1 MSKVL
6 FEKIALIG
14 IGLIGSSL
22 ARVIRRE
29 NLAGHVA
36 IATRSPATLARAE
49 ELGLGDSYT
58 TDMAEA
64 VRDADLVVVSVPV
77 GSSEDV
83 ARAIAPALKKG
94 AIVTD
99 VGSTKASVIAQ
110 MQPHIPDG
118 VHFIPGHP
126 LAGTEKS
133 GPDAGFAEL
142 FKNRWCIFTPLP
154 GTDPAALEKLS
165 EFWRRCGSNI
175 DTMDAAHHDM
185 TLAIVSHLPHIIAYN
200 IVGTADDLETVT
212 KSEVIKY
219 SASGFRDFT
228 RLAASDPT
236 MWRDVC
242 LHNRDAILEMLARF
256 SEDLSSLQ
264 RAIRWGD
271 GDKLFD
277 LFTRT
282 RAIRR
287 SIVEAGQDTDA
298 VDFGRR
304 AAETPEAKAAGNPAE
319 AEAVSH

>member
-1 MSKVL
+1 MTEKM
-6 FEKIALIG
+6 FERIALIG
-14 IGLIGSSL
+14 IGLIGSSI
-22 ARVIRRE
+22 ARVVRRE
-29 NLAGHVA
+29 GLAGEIV
-36 IATRSPATLARAE
+36 ISTRSAETLARAE
-49 ELGLGDSYT
+49 ELGLGDRYVL
-58 TDMAEA
+58 DAAEA
-64 VRDADLVVVSVPV
+64 VKDADLVIVSVPV
-77 GSSEDV
+77 GASGAV
-83 ARAIAPALKKG
+83 AEQIAPNLKPG
-94 AIVTD
+94 AILTD
-99 VGSTKASVIAQ
+99 VGSTKASVLAQ
-110 MQPHIPDG
+110 MEPHIPQG

-126 LAGTEKS
+126 IAGTEHS

-142 FKNRWCIFTPLP
+142 FRNRWCILTPLP
-154 GTDPAALEKLS
+154 DTDQAALEKLS
-165 EFWRRCGSNI
+165 AFWTACGSNI
-175 DTMDAAHHDM
+175 DIMPPQHHDM
-185 TLAIVSHLPHIIAYN
+185 VLAIVSHLPHIIAYN

-256 SEDLSSLQ
+256 SEDLASLQ

-287 SIVEAGQDTDA
+287 SIIEAGQDVSA
-298 VDFGRR
+298 PDFGRIS
-304 AAETPEAKAAGNPAE
+304 AATPT
-319 AEAVSH
+319 

>member
-1 MSKVL
+1 MTSPM
-6 FEKIALIG
+6 FEKIALVG

-29 NLAGHVA
+29 GLAGHVA
-36 IATRSPATLARAE
+36 ISTRSAATLKRAQQ
-49 ELGLGDSYT
+49 LGLGDSYT
-58 TDMAEA
+58 TDAKEA
-64 VRDADLVVVSVPV
+64 VRDADLVIVSVPV
-77 GSSEDV
+77 GSSGAV
-83 ARAIAPALKKG
+83 AEEIAPALKKG
-94 AIVTD
+94 AILTD

-110 MQPHIPDG
+110 MQPHVPDG

-133 GPDAGFAEL
+133 GPDAGFADL
-142 FKNRWCIFTPLP
+142 FDNRWCIFTPLP
-154 GTDPAALEKLS
+154 DTDPDALERLS
-165 EFWRRCGSNI
+165 EFWRGCGANI
-175 DTMDAAHHDM
+175 DTMDPQHHDM

-200 IVGTADDLETVT
+200 IVGTADDLESVT
-212 KSEVIKY
+212 KTEVIKY

-242 LHNRDAILEMLARF
+242 LHNKDAILEMLARF
-256 SEDLSSLQ
+256 SEDLAFLQ

-282 RAIRR
+282 RAVRR
-287 SIVEAGQDTDA
+287 SIIEAGQDID
-298 VDFGRR
+298 VPDFGRQ
-304 AAETPEAKAAGNPAE
+304 AIEHPAKG
-319 AEAVSH
+319 

>member
-1 MSKVL
+1 MPEPL

-22 ARVIRRE
+22 ARVVARE

-36 IATRSPATLARAE
+36 VSTRSAATLARAE

-58 TDMAEA
+58 SDAAEA
-64 VRDADLVVVSVPV
+64 VRDADLVIVSVPV
-77 GSSEDV
+77 GASGAV
-83 ARAIAPALKKG
+83 AEEIAPALKKG
-94 AIVTD
+94 AILTD

-110 MQPHIPDG
+110 MEPHVPEG

-142 FKNRWCIFTPLP
+142 FQNRWCIFTPLP
-154 GTDPAALEKLS
+154 GTDPAVLEKLS
-165 EFWRRCGSNI
+165 EFWRRCGANI
-175 DTMDAAHHDM
+175 DTMDPAHHDK

-200 IVGTADDLETVT
+200 IVGTADDLQTVT

-242 LHNRDAILEMLARF
+242 LHNKDAILEMLARF
-256 SEDLSSLQ
+256 SEDLASLQ

-271 GDKLFD
+271 GEKLFD

-282 RAIRR
+282 RAVRR
-287 SIVEAGQDTDA
+287 SIIEAGQDIDA
-298 VDFGRR
+298 PDFGRQGV
-304 AAETPEAKAAGNPAE
+304 EHPK
-319 AEAVSH
+319 

>member
-1 MSKVL
+1 MSVH
-6 FEKIALIG
+6 FDRIALIG

-22 ARVIRRE
+22 AQDIRRLGLTKE
-29 NLAGHVA
+29 IVV
-36 IATRSPATLARAE
+36 ATRSVETLQRAE
-49 ELGLGDSYT
+49 ELGLGDRYT
-58 TDMAEA
+58 TSSADA
-64 VRDADLVVVSVPV
+64 VRDADLIIVSVPV
-77 GSSEDV
+77 GASESV
-83 ARAIAPALKKG
+83 AKEIAGNLKGG

-110 MQPHIPDG
+110 MQPHMPDN

-133 GPDAGFAEL
+133 GPDAGFPGL
-142 FKNRWCIFTPLP
+142 FEGRWCIFTPVS
-154 GTDPAALEKLS
+154 GTDETALKRLRS
-165 EFWRRCGSNI
+165 FWEALGSKV
-175 DTMDAAHHDM
+175 DEMDAEHHDKV
-185 TLAIVSHLPHIIAYN
+185 LAIVSHLPHIIAYN

-212 KSEVIKY
+212 ESEVIKY

-256 SEDLSSLQ
+256 SEDLAYLQ
-264 RAIRWGD
+264 RAIRWGE
-271 GDKLFD
+271 GDKIFE

-287 SIVEAGQDTDA
+287 SIVQAGQDVDA
-298 VDFGRR
+298 PDFGRPH
-304 AAETPEAKAAGNPAE
+304 ALDKK
-319 AEAVSH
+319 

>member
-1 MSKVL
+1 M
-6 FEKIALIG
+6 FEKIALVG

-22 ARVIRRE
+22 ARVIHRE
-29 NLAGHVA
+29 GLAGHVA
-36 IATRSPATLARAE
+36 ISTRSETTLARAKQ
-49 ELGLGDSYT
+49 LGLGSSHT
-58 TDMAEA
+58 TDAKEA
-64 VRDADLVVVSVPV
+64 VGDADLVIVSVPV
-77 GSSEDV
+77 GSSGEV
-83 ARAIAPALKKG
+83 AEEIAPALKPG
-94 AIVTD
+94 AILTD

-110 MQPHIPDG
+110 MQPHVPAG

-142 FKNRWCIFTPLP
+142 FENRWCIFTPLP

-175 DTMDAAHHDM
+175 DTMDPQHHDM

-200 IVGTADDLETVT
+200 IVGTADDLESVT

-242 LHNRDAILEMLARF
+242 LHNKDAILEMLARF
-256 SEDLSSLQ
+256 SEDLASLQ

-271 GDKLFD
+271 GEKLFD

-282 RAIRR
+282 RAVRR
-287 SIVEAGQDTDA
+287 SIIEAGQDID
-298 VDFGRR
+298 VPDFGRQ
-304 AAETPEAKAAGNPAE
+304 AVEHPAKG
-319 AEAVSH
+319 

>member
-1 MSKVL
+1 MTSAM
-6 FEKIALIG
+6 FEKIALVG

-29 NLAGHVA
+29 GLARHVA
-36 IATRSPATLARAE
+36 ISTRSPATLARAE
-49 ELGLGDSYT
+49 QLGLGDSYT
-58 TDMAEA
+58 IDAKEA
-64 VRDADLVVVSVPV
+64 VRDADLVIVSVPV
-77 GSSEDV
+77 GSSGAV
-83 ARAIAPALKKG
+83 AEEIAPALKKG
-94 AIVTD
+94 AILTD

-110 MQPHIPDG
+110 MQPHVPEG

-133 GPDAGFAEL
+133 GPDAGFADL
-142 FKNRWCIFTPLP
+142 FDNRWCIFTPVP
-154 GTDPAALEKLS
+154 GTDPAALETLS

-175 DTMDAAHHDM
+175 DTMDPQHHDM

-200 IVGTADDLETVT
+200 IVGTADDLESVT
-212 KSEVIKY
+212 KTEVIKY

-242 LHNRDAILEMLARF
+242 LHNKDAILEMLARF
-256 SEDLSSLQ
+256 SEDLAFLQ

-271 GDKLFD
+271 GEKLFD

-282 RAIRR
+282 RAVRR
-287 SIVEAGQDTDA
+287 SIIDAGQDID
-298 VDFGRR
+298 VPDFGRQ
-304 AAETPEAKAAGNPAE
+304 AIEHPETKA
-319 AEAVSH
+319 

>member
-1 MSKVL
+1 MTSPM
-6 FEKIALIG
+6 FEKIALVG

-22 ARVIRRE
+22 ARVIHRE
-29 NLAGHVA
+29 GLADHVA
-36 IATRSPATLARAE
+36 ISTRSETTLARAKQ
-49 ELGLGDSYT
+49 LGLGSSYT
-58 TDMAEA
+58 SDAKEA
-64 VRDADLVVVSVPV
+64 VGDADLVIVSVPV
-77 GSSEDV
+77 GSSGEV
-83 ARAIAPALKKG
+83 AEEIAPALKPG
-94 AIVTD
+94 AILTD

-110 MQPHIPDG
+110 MQPHVPAG

-142 FKNRWCIFTPLP
+142 FENRWCIFTPLP

-175 DTMDAAHHDM
+175 DTMDPQHHDM

-200 IVGTADDLETVT
+200 IVGTADDLESVT

-242 LHNRDAILEMLARF
+242 LHNKDAILEMLARF
-256 SEDLSSLQ
+256 SEDLASLQ

-271 GDKLFD
+271 GEKLFD

-282 RAIRR
+282 RAVRR
-287 SIVEAGQDTDA
+287 SIIEAGQDID
-298 VDFGRR
+298 VPDFGRQ
-304 AAETPEAKAAGNPAE
+304 AVEHPAKG
-319 AEAVSH
+319 

>member
-1 MSKVL
+1 MSEPM

-29 NLAGHVA
+29 NLARHVA
-36 IATRSPATLARAE
+36 IATRSTSTLKRAE

-58 TDMAEA
+58 TDLKQA
-64 VRDADLVVVSVPV
+64 VRAADLVIVSVPV
-77 GSSEDV
+77 GASGEV
-83 ARAIAPALKKG
+83 AEEIAPALKQG
-94 AIVTD
+94 AILTD

-110 MQPHIPDG
+110 MSPHVPQG

-142 FKNRWCIFTPLP
+142 FENRWCIFTPLE

-165 EFWRRCGSNI
+165 EFWRRCGANI
-175 DTMDAAHHDM
+175 DTMDPAHHDM

-242 LHNRDAILEMLARF
+242 LHNKDAILEMLARF
-256 SEDLSSLQ
+256 SEDLASLQ

-271 GDKLFD
+271 GEKLFD

-282 RAIRR
+282 RAVRR
-287 SIVEAGQDTDA
+287 SIIEAGQDIDA
-298 VDFGRR
+298 PDFGRQ
-304 AAETPEAKAAGNPAE
+304 
-319 AEAVSH
+319 AVEHPHKPN

>member
-1 MSKVL
+1 MSEVL
-6 FEKIALIG
+6 FDKIALIG

-22 ARVIRRE
+22 ARIIRRE
-29 NLAGHVA
+29 NLAGHVS
-36 IATRSPATLARAE
+36 ISTRSPSTLARAE

-58 TDMAEA
+58 TDMADA
-64 VRDADLVVVSVPV
+64 VRDADLIVVSVPV
-77 GSSEDV
+77 GSSEEV

-110 MQPHIPDG
+110 MQPHIPEG

-165 EFWRRCGSNI
+165 TFWKRCGSNI

-242 LHNRDAILEMLARF
+242 LHNKDAILEMLARF
-256 SEDLSSLQ
+256 SEDLASLQ

-298 VDFGRR
+298 ADFGRQAVKD
-304 AAETPEAKAAGNPAE
+304 AADKAAPTQ
-319 AEAVSH
+319 S